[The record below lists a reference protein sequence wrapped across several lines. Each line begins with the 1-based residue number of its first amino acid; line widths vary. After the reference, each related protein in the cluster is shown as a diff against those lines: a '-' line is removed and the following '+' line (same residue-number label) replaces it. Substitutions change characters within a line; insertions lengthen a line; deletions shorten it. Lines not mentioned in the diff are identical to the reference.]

1 MNAALVSRIVSSIPE
16 RTPRSLSGTAFN
28 LDGARA
34 CSDPARL
41 AGIVRLLQWLTPLT
55 PLSQDEQRALGAHG
69 LNGGLHAG
77 MGGALSGAGG
87 AGALSDDD
95 IDDEPG
101 QEASPMEESL
111 L

>member
-55 PLSQDEQRALGAHG
+55 PLSQEEQRVLGVNG

-87 AGALSDDD
+87 SALSDDD
-95 IDDEPG
+95 ADDEPG
-101 QEASPMEESL
+101 QESPPMEESL